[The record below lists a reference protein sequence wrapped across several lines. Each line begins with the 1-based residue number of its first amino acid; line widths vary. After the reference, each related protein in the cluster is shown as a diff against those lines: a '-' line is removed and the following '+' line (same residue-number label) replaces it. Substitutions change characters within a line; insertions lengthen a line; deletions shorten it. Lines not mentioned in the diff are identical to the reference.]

1 MLIKS
6 KPYIVLINF
15 STSQEKKGEIIN
27 TNDNNNQNCI
37 RNPYLKEKK
46 SISLTK
52 KIPSMLKNKSLENT
66 LMKSQLKK

>member
-66 LMKSQLKK
+66 LMKSQLRK